1 MKKTTEKQKRPFSK
15 TLLIQESVLLW
26 IMSLTFLVLAYKCI
40 ANGFD
45 ASLPWLSAMVSFP
58 WAAYGVSQVYYY
70 KKSQAEN
77 TKEGITYE
85 TALLESAAAANINA
99 DSVIEVLNQKKQE
112 KEVREDITD
121 NSVNS
126 FSSFEE
132 YNKITNKKNNN
143 NNNKVEVKK
152 EDIDPFGPI

>member
-1 MKKTTEKQKRPFSK
+1 MKKSTEKQKRPFSK
-15 TLLIQESVLLW
+15 TLLIQESALLW
-26 IMSLTFLVLAYKCI
+26 IMSLAFLILAYKCI
-40 ANGFD
+40 DNGFD

-85 TALLESAAAANINA
+85 TALLESANTANINA
-99 DSVIEVLNQKKQE
+99 DSVAEVLNQKKQE
-112 KEVREDITD
+112 KDVTEDTTD

-132 YNKITNKKNNN
+132 YNKITNKKK